1 MNKVP
6 QFTNKKN
13 SKSFIKSIAPLVK
26 SRFILQVV
34 CCLIISV
41 VLGSCSNENN
51 ESNTAGTNPDS
62 ISQSLI
68 KPFVTFQIRPNTSD
82 TIAINDSIKVVFNN
96 NSFQDENGNV
106 LEGIIELKFRSINT
120 AAEAIIH
127 NIPLWY
133 DSAESTILLK
143 TAGMHEIQVTSKTT
157 GKPLK
162 ISQSNPLK
170 LLVTKNNLPDT
181 YRDFTFS
188 YEKTKW
194 NYTGMLTNSS
204 RQNNDLN
211 FAQLEPTL
219 QKNSQIEIEID
230 LKSGLGNALSAYPS
244 LKWIYA
250 GKKGD
255 KDLDPSLM
263 QIDWEKNEITSFDI
277 KASVKQKNC
286 LDLTLHFENGQK
298 LNTIVSPALNQSDYT
313 KCLAAYLKY
322 KETTQQAVSKPEYR
336 AVTFVL
342 DYFTEPTFF
351 SPSLMHNIDL
361 GIPISRPVPIENS
374 PAPLAKIRSNLPNGN
389 FETDSNLVC
398 CSLGKFMGS
407 IETEV
412 SQLYLMSE
420 DQKSYYQLSPQNIL
434 WKITSEKNIVFSQF
448 FLRNFENLLIKD
460 ASNSYWSGSV
470 IASKIRE
477 ANNMKKIPS
486 ITFKKVSFSDAYFR

>member
-13 SKSFIKSIAPLVK
+13 SKSFIKSISPLVK

-41 VLGSCSNENN
+41 VLASCSGENN
-51 ESNTAGTNPDS
+51 KSNTAGTNPDS

-255 KDLDPSLM
+255 KDLDPTLM

-298 LNTIVSPALNQSDYT
+298 LNTIVSPALNQSDY
-313 KCLAAYLKY
+313 KRALAAYLKY
-322 KETTQQAVSKPEYR
+322 KETTHQTALKPEYR
-336 AVTFVL
+336 AVTFAL
-342 DYFTEPTFF
+342 AYFSDPGVF
-351 SPSLMHNIDL
+351 SPSPSIMHNIDF
-361 GIPISRPVPIENS
+361 GRTISRS
-374 PAPLAKIRSNLPNGN
+374 APLANISSDLPNGN

-398 CSLGKFMGS
+398 CSLGEFMRS
-407 IETEV
+407 IETED
-412 SQLYLMSE
+412 SQVYLMGE
-420 DQKSYYQLSPQNIL
+420 EQKSYYQLYPQSIL
-434 WKITSEKNIVFSQF
+434 WKITSEKNIIFSQF

-477 ANNMKKIPS
+477 ANNMKKIPN